1 MRRPALLVVCLLA
14 ATTVPAWAEEARKP
28 YWAFRTP
35 VKQTPPQTGLHP
47 IDAFIVDKLKSKG
60 LGLSPRAGD
69 RALIRRLHF
78 DLTGLPPSPADFSAP
93 YEAAIERLLASPRYG
108 ERWGRHWLDIVRF
121 GETDGGEHNFERFH
135 AWRYRDYVIEAF
147 NRDLPYPQFIREQIA
162 GDLIEPDNARL
173 MAATGFLVAGPW
185 DQVSAEINK
194 DKLMAM
200 TARMDELDDMVTT
213 TFHTFQALTVNC
225 ARCHNHKFDPIPAKD
240 YYKLTSVFRGV
251 TFGTRTAAP
260 ASEVAEYDGRVKPV
274 KDELARLRAA
284 LGKIEDPVRTR
295 MLLERYVAFDRTTAG
310 EARRI
315 PLNPIFNRNRFPVTR
330 APKWRLAITKH
341 QGKRA
346 RLAEVKLDGEP
357 VLANWTSDEEAKDS
371 TAVFA
376 ELRAPGSGAAREMT
390 WSTDAVTGVRDG
402 TPAVYRLEVSEDGA
416 VWRTLCSSLDHVRS
430 LEVDL
435 PTVTDAGLAAQLNEA
450 ARSERARLQ
459 SEIKRTEEKLAAIP
473 EPAKVYAAKPTAVT
487 KAHLLDRGSAAKP
500 LEEVFP
506 GGLTAVSQL
515 APDFKLAPEA
525 ADAERRLALA
535 GWIANPDNPL
545 TARVLVNR
553 VWAYHFGTGLVN
565 TPSDFGV
572 MGDRPSHPELLDWLA
587 VWFMENGWSVKM
599 LHRLILTSQ
608 AYRQSSDFNAHAAAI
623 DADDRFYWRMAPRRM
638 DAETLRDTMLALSGN
653 LRLDAA
659 GGPGFMLQKKGDR
672 GSYIYQALDNDGPE
686 VWRRA
691 VYRFVVRGGE
701 RIMLD
706 SFDCPDPAVATP
718 QRTVL
723 NTAVQALTLFNNDF
737 VLKQSGLLAQRLERE
752 HAADPVRGAYDL
764 LFGRAPTP
772 RERELGKQF
781 LRTNPLGLYCRV
793 LINSN
798 EFVYVP

>member
-1 MRRPALLVVCLLA
+1 MMRRPVLLVGLFGFAVLA
-14 ATTVPAWAEEARKP
+14 GAEEARKP

-35 VKQTPPQTGLHP
+35 VKQTPPATAQHP

-60 LGLSPRAGD
+60 LALSSPAGS

-78 DLTGLPPSPADFSAP
+78 DLTGLPSSPADFSEP
-93 YEAAIERLLASPRYG
+93 YEAAVERLLASPRYG

-135 AWRYRDYVIEAF
+135 AWRYRDYAIEAF

-162 GDLIEPDNARL
+162 GDLIEPGNARSI
-173 MAATGFLVAGPW
+173 AATGFLVAGPW
-185 DQVSAEINK
+185 DQVSAELNK

-260 ASEVAEYDGRVKPV
+260 ASEVAGYEARVKPV
-274 KDELARLRAA
+274 KEELAALRAA

-295 MLLERYVAFDRTTAG
+295 MLLERYVAFDKATAG

-357 VLANWTSDEEAKDS
+357 VLANWTSAEEAKDN
-371 TAVFA
+371 TAVLA
-376 ELRAPGSGAAREMT
+376 GLRAPQGGAAREIA
-390 WSTDAVTGVRDG
+390 WSTDEVNGARDG
-402 TPAVYRLEVSEDGA
+402 SPAVYRLEVSEDGVA
-416 VWRTLCSSLDHVRS
+416 WRTLCSSLDHVRS

-435 PTVTDAGLAAQLNEA
+435 PTVADTELAAQLSEA
-450 ARSERARLQ
+450 ARNERARLQ
-459 SEIKRTEEKLAAIP
+459 GEIKRTEEKLAAIP

-487 KAHLLDRGSAAKP
+487 KAHLLDRGSVSKP

-506 GGLTAVSQL
+506 GGLTAVAQL
-515 APDFKLAPEA
+515 PADFKLAPEA
-525 ADAERRLALA
+525 TDAERRLALA
-535 GWIANPDNPL
+535 NWIASPDNPL

-587 VWFMENGWSVKM
+587 VWFMENGWSVKK
-599 LHRLILTSQ
+599 LHRLILTSRT
-608 AYRQSSDFNAHAAAI
+608 YRQSSDFNARAAAI

-672 GSYIYQALDNDGPE
+672 GSYIYKALDNDGPE

-718 QRTVL
+718 QRTVS

-772 RERELGKQF
+772 RERELGRQF
-781 LRTNPLGLYCRV
+781 LRANPLGLYCRV